1 MSISSFLGNRE
12 GALCAF
18 GCSVF
23 FLLGRM
29 DFFSKAVVFMI
40 IYRKHIISI
49 ARERKYRMLHIY
61 LGTMEK
67 AIYHPPVYFDN
78 SYEDS
83 WLVNPLGRE
92 MIEDVDRSH
101 VISAHL
107 IESPVLGPISPKAL
121 SGGVKTLL
129 LLAFDESGEVF
140 NASACGDNCALW
152 ILKIAEEKE
161 LTINL
166 RHIMNFGE
174 KPFSLEILNTH
185 TVIHSMNEFVE
196 IAGDY
201 V

>member
-1 MSISSFLGNRE
+1 M
-12 GALCAF
+12 
-18 GCSVF
+18 F
-23 FLLGRM
+23 FLFGRM
-29 DFFSKAVVFMI
+29 YFFSKALVFMI

-129 LLAFDESGEVF
+129 LLAFQCIG
-140 NASACGDNCALW
+140 
-152 ILKIAEEKE
+152 
-161 LTINL
+161 L
-166 RHIMNFGE
+166 RG
-174 KPFSLEILNTH
+174 
-185 TVIHSMNEFVE
+185 
-196 IAGDY
+196 
-201 V
+201 

>member
-1 MSISSFLGNRE
+1 M
-12 GALCAF
+12 
-18 GCSVF
+18 
-23 FLLGRM
+23 
-29 DFFSKAVVFMI
+29 
-40 IYRKHIISI
+40 
-49 ARERKYRMLHIY
+49 
-61 LGTMEK
+61 
-67 AIYHPPVYFDN
+67 
-78 SYEDS
+78 
-83 WLVNPLGRE
+83 
-92 MIEDVDRSH
+92 
-101 VISAHL
+101 
-107 IESPVLGPISPKAL
+107 LGPISPKAL

-185 TVIHSMNEFVE
+185 TVIHTMNEFIE

>member
-1 MSISSFLGNRE
+1 M
-12 GALCAF
+12 
-18 GCSVF
+18 
-23 FLLGRM
+23 
-29 DFFSKAVVFMI
+29 
-40 IYRKHIISI
+40 
-49 ARERKYRMLHIY
+49 
-61 LGTMEK
+61 
-67 AIYHPPVYFDN
+67 
-78 SYEDS
+78 
-83 WLVNPLGRE
+83 
-92 MIEDVDRSH
+92 
-101 VISAHL
+101 
-107 IESPVLGPISPKAL
+107 LGPISPKAL

-129 LLAFDESGEVF
+129 LLAFDESGAVF

-185 TVIHSMNEFVE
+185 TVIHTMNEFVE